1 MHRPSLLL
9 IALVII
15 AFAFAVPAN
24 AQEKK
29 LQRKDLPPAVEKTV
43 AEQSQGATIKGF
55 STEVENGKKIYEM
68 ALTVNGRGRDV
79 SMDAEGHVLEI
90 EDEVAFDSLSPP
102 VKEGLTKAAAGGKI
116 GKVESLT
123 KQGKLVAYEAVVTA
137 GTKHHEIQVG
147 PDGKK
152 LAHPE

>member
-1 MHRPSLLL
+1 MT
-9 IALVII
+9 
-15 AFAFAVPAN
+15 N
-24 AQEKK
+24 
-29 LQRKDLPPAVEKTV
+29 
-43 AEQSQGATIKGF
+43 
-55 STEVENGKKIYEM
+55 
-68 ALTVNGRGRDV
+68 
-79 SMDAEGHVLEI
+79 
-90 EDEVAFDSLSPP
+90 
-102 VKEGLTKAAAGGKI
+102 AAAGGKI